1 MILRYLAKLLLLPP
15 ALNLMLMVTAAL
27 LWQRFPRLARSLLAI
42 AVISLWLL
50 ATPWISQQLSRALEQ
65 YPALSMAQLST
76 LHQQAEAIVI
86 LAGGME
92 ASPRELG
99 YAAPDSHTLMRLRY
113 GAFLHRETGLPIL
126 VSGGRVFDQDG
137 PSLADAMALDLAQSF
152 RVPVRWREGR
162 SRTTAENAQYSA
174 DILLPEGIHRVVL
187 VTESYHMP
195 RSVLSFEQ
203 VGLEVIAAPTRLP
216 RERKMRILDWVPN
229 AHALQ
234 SSSQT
239 LHEWLG
245 LLVYRWL

>member
-15 ALNLMLMVTAAL
+15 ALNLLMMFTAAL
-27 LWQRFPRLARSLLAI
+27 LWQRFPRLARSLLAV
-42 AVISLWLL
+42 AVVSLWLL
-50 ATPWISQQLSRALEQ
+50 STPWVSQQMSRVLEQ
-65 YPALSMAQLST
+65 YPALTMAQLSE
-76 LHQQAEAIVI
+76 LRQQAQAIVI

-92 ASPRELG
+92 ATPQELG
-99 YAAPDSHTLMRLRY
+99 YAAPDSNTLMRLRY

-126 VSGGRVFDQDG
+126 VSGGRVFDSEG

-152 RVPVRWREGR
+152 QVSTRWRETR

-174 DILLPEGIHRVVL
+174 DILLPQGIRRVAL

-203 VGLEVIAAPTRLP
+203 AGFRVIAAPTRLP
-216 RERKMRILDWVPN
+216 REREARLLDWVPN

-245 LLVYRWL
+245 LIVYRWL